1 MLNHRLY
8 GESDGSTPL
17 VVLHGLLGSLEN
29 WHTFARGQ
37 AGKRTVLAIDLRN
50 HGNSPHVEGMSYREM
65 LADIIEV
72 LETLASP
79 QIDLMGHSM
88 GGKVAMALALQEPA
102 RIQRLLVVDIAPKA
116 YPPRHQALLQAM
128 VTMPLSELGSRKQA
142 DEWLASTVKHPFERG
157 FLLKNLGRNTDGTFY
172 WQCNLHEI
180 ARHYLK
186 ISGFPATDRQFS
198 HPTLFIRGGQSDYVA
213 DTDLPLIQDYFP
225 AATLVTVDTAGHL
238 PHVQT
243 PVEFSAL
250 VDNFLTQDSIRR

>member
-1 MLNHRLY
+1 MLNHRFY
-8 GESDGSTPL
+8 GEPDGSTPL

-50 HGNSPHVEGMSYREM
+50 HGNSPPVEGMSYRDM
-65 LADIIEV
+65 VADIIEV
-72 LETLASP
+72 LDTLKIP
-79 QIDLMGHSM
+79 FIDLMGHSM
-88 GGKVAMALALQEPA
+88 GGKVAMALALQTPD
-102 RIQRLLVVDIAPKA
+102 RVQRLVVVDIAPKA

-128 VTMPLSELGSRKQA
+128 VTMPLGELGSRKQA

-157 FLLKNLGRNTDGTFY
+157 FLLKNLGRNSDGVFY

-186 ISGFPATDRQFS
+186 ISGFPVTDRQFT

-213 DTDLPLIQDYFP
+213 ETDLALIQSYFP
-225 AATLVTVDTAGHL
+225 AATLATLETAGHL

-243 PVEFSAL
+243 PAEFTARVEA
-250 VDNFLTQDSIRR
+250 FLA